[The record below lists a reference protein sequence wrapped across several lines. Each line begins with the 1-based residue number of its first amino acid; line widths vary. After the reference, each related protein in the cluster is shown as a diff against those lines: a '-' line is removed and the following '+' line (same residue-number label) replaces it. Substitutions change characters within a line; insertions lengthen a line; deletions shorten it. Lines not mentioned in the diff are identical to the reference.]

1 MRKYYRTIYSLIFIV
16 IVISLI
22 AHFTWSSF
30 KKEDLQGVVF
40 GNGRLE
46 ATEIDISTKFQ
57 GRIADVLYNEGDLV
71 KKGDVMARI
80 DTESLEAQLREAE
93 AKINQSKKELL
104 YSQAILQQRFSERDY
119 NKKKYY
125 RYIDLYK
132 KGIISLEQLD
142 LAESQSETSIALVEA
157 ARAQISN
164 SEAAIASALAAS
176 EKIRADINDCV
187 LKSPRDGRVQYRLAE
202 PGEVLPAGGKILTI
216 IDLSDIYMTV
226 FLPESQAGKISIGA
240 EARIVLDAF
249 PNRYFKGSVSYVS
262 PEAQFTPKQVETTT
276 ERQKLVFRTKVQL
289 TDDDLSILKPGMPG
303 VAYIR
308 LTASVD
314 WPDNLK

>member
-1 MRKYYRTIYSLIFIV
+1 
-16 IVISLI
+16 
-22 AHFTWSSF
+22 
-30 KKEDLQGVVF
+30 
-40 GNGRLE
+40 
-46 ATEIDISTKFQ
+46 
-57 GRIADVLYNEGDLV
+57 
-71 KKGDVMARI
+71 
-80 DTESLEAQLREAE
+80 
-93 AKINQSKKELL
+93 
-104 YSQAILQQRFSERDY
+104 
-119 NKKKYY
+119 
-125 RYIDLYK
+125 
-132 KGIISLEQLD
+132 
-142 LAESQSETSIALVEA
+142 
-157 ARAQISN
+157 
-164 SEAAIASALAAS
+164 LAAS

-249 PNRYFKGSVSYVS
+249 PNRYFNGLVSYVS

-289 TDDDLSILKPGMPG
+289 TDDDLSVLKPGMPG
-303 VAYIR
+303 VAYIL

-314 WPDNLK
+314 WPDTLK